1 MHQESQKISVPY
13 NGILPINIKQVP
25 QYSPIPVDT
34 LVECHVRKK
43 KGLVRLYL
51 LLQPSR
57 GTLVN

>member
-25 QYSPIPVDT
+25 QYSPIPWLNVT
-34 LVECHVRKK
+34 FEIT
-43 KGLVRLYL
+43 GLVRLYL